1 MSNREIEAILKIS
14 SRLGSMQ
21 ALKTLQRELKAVDN
35 QAKAYS
41 RTQAEL
47 NRGLNASGMLIG
59 RYLTGA
65 SLGYAALDMTRTG
78 ARIED
83 AMFGIQKK
91 SGASAAQIAKLKG
104 EILSLGQEVPVSIEE
119 TASAFE
125 RGAAAGIPLEDL
137 REFAKLTTQVSDSWD
152 MTAED
157 TANAFAG
164 FSAGIG
170 IKREDLEQFADLINF
185 LADSGIADESGI
197 VDFLDRAGA
206 SLKNFGM
213 SPEESAAFGA
223 ALLNLKMAPEIAARA
238 MDTLAGKLIAPEN
251 LSKSSF
257 GALKEIVG
265 DVEKF
270 QALVANDGAKGMIEF
285 FDRLDKMS
293 GQKRTSLLGALMGEG
308 FDDEVARMVD
318 GIGEIKKN
326 LELAQQENLY
336 KGSIAGLSEKK
347 LDLFSSKLQLLKNDL
362 TEFKDNLFEVSAK
375 DGSIL
380 DIASGVLSYANEG
393 MSKNEAYI
401 AGRMK
406 KGETY
411 WQALVAGNL
420 ARALPGGSSE
430 FDQIAVDGGYNMDK
444 QVLPTLTYDG
454 SRPVFGRPDVPT
466 PAKRP
471 LRPGEAGY
479 TEPVAQQTEKLFYG
493 GAPVM
498 PAPGRSHRDL
508 ENQSMMDMDRQ
519 GNDIADA
526 IAAGAEQAGSSLKSN
541 VAEGGDEAGSS
552 IADAIGRAMSSAGDA
567 LAAKIL
573 NAVSSI
579 KINVGTVGGGRPS
592 GDPGVSGGDVTAVP

>member
-35 QAKAYS
+35 QAKAYN
-41 RTQAEL
+41 RTQAVL
-47 NRGLNASGMLIG
+47 NRGINASGMLIG

-65 SLGYAALDMTRTG
+65 ALGYAALDMTRTV

-91 SGASAAQIAKLKG
+91 SGASAEQIAKLKG

-119 TASAFE
+119 IASAFE

-137 REFAKLTTQVSDSWD
+137 REFAKLTAQVSDSWD

-213 SPEESAAFGA
+213 SPDESAAFGA

-347 LDLFSSKLQLLKNDL
+347 LDLFSSKLKLLQNDL
-362 TEFKDNLFEVSAK
+362 TNLKDNLFEASAK
-375 DGSIL
+375 DGSFL
-380 DIASGVLSYANEG
+380 DVASGAIRSINDATD
-393 MSKNEAYI
+393 KNDAI
-401 AGRMK
+401 KTALDK
-406 KGETY
+406 KGIKGFWAQEK
-411 WQALVAGNL
+411 WRLQNGSASALDSL
-420 ARALPGGSSE
+420 
-430 FDQIAVDGGYNMDK
+430 AVDGGYNMDK
-444 QVLPTLTYDG
+444 QVLPELKMPGAAPAFPEDVPLPMP
-454 SRPVFGRPDVPT
+454 RPGRPQAD
-466 PAKRP
+466 RP
-471 LRPGEAGY
+471 RRGFDLPPISY
-479 TEPVAQQTEKLFYG
+479 PDQEPYFPLQG
-493 GAPVM
+493 
-498 PAPGRSHRDL
+498 D
-508 ENQSMMDMDRQ
+508 DMRR
-519 GNDIADA
+519 ADA
-526 IAAGAEQAGSSLKSN
+526 GGDASRMEFLTAAAGAKLE
-541 VAEGGDEAGSS
+541 EGGDRAGKAVADGGEEAGKALIDGAAALRAVAETLRGAAAS
-552 IADAIGRAMSSAGDA
+552 IGGAMRALNTGAVRGDTGR
-567 LAAKIL
+567 
-573 NAVSSI
+573 
-579 KINVGTVGGGRPS
+579 S
-592 GDPGVSGGDVTAVP
+592 GVETEARNFVP